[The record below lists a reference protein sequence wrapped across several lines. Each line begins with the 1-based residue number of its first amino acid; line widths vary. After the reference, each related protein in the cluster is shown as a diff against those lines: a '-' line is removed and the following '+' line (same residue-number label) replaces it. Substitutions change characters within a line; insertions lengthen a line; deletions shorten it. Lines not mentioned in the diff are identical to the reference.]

1 MLNCCTELQV
11 DRVLMNGTRLLQ
23 ANTMEGVVLNVLD
36 AMRLRTLFSYM
47 KLGRN
52 ARMVLNVSM
61 H

>member
-11 DRVLMNGTRLLQ
+11 DHVLMNRTRLLHS
-23 ANTMEGVVLNVLD
+23 NTMEEVVLD
-36 AMRLRTLFSYM
+36 AMRLRTLFAYM
-47 KLGRN
+47 KSGRN